1 MKKSNK
7 VKTPLVFRLSLVLL
21 CAMFFTS
28 HMMGGLYARYTTTA
42 TGSDS
47 ARVAKFNVSEP
58 SYVSSNAKIELNFYD
73 PSKFSDT
80 VSFNVS
86 SDSEVT
92 VKYSVIVTMPSGMSD
107 YEWLSISLS
116 NASGAT
122 MTRSNNVFT
131 FSDVGQITH
140 GDTVAKDHKLT
151 FSIVDSRQGYPNGLE
166 DVSGTA
172 KITVRA
178 EQID

>member
-21 CAMFFTS
+21 CAMLFTS

-47 ARVAKFNVSEP
+47 ARVAKFNVN
-58 SYVSSNAKIELNFYD
+58 SNTTSAFDIDLNFYD
-73 PSKFSDT
+73 PSMFSDE

-107 YEWLSISLS
+107 YSWLSINLDDTTTIVGSE
-116 NASGAT
+116 T
-122 MTRSNNVFT
+122 NNVFT
-131 FSDVGQITH
+131 FSGVGQITH
-140 GDTVAKDHKLT
+140 GDTVAKAHTLT
-151 FSIVDSRQGYPNGLE
+151 FSIVDSRQGYPNS
-166 DVSGTA
+166 VANVINGTA
-172 KITVRA
+172 TITVRA

>member
-47 ARVAKFNVSEP
+47 ARVAKFDVN
-58 SYVSSNAKIELNFYD
+58 SNTTSAVDIELNFYD
-73 PSKFSDT
+73 PSMLSDT
-80 VSFNVS
+80 VSFQVK

-107 YEWLSISLS
+107 YEWLSIKLDDTTTIVG
-116 NASGAT
+116 SGT
-122 MTRSNNVFT
+122 NNEFNFT
-131 FSDVGQITH
+131 NVGEITH
-140 GDTVAKDHKLT
+140 GDTVAKAHTLT
-151 FSIVDSRQGYPNGLE
+151 FSIVDSRQGYPNG
-166 DVSGTA
+166 VANVISGTA